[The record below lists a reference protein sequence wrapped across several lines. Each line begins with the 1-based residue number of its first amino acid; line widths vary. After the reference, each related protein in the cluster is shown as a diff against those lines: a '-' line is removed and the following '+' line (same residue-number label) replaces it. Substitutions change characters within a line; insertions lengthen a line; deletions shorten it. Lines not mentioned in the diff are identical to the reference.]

1 MIVASPG
8 GGSSGVHVRPA
19 DFQGSKRFVVLSK
32 LGSGAT
38 GVVYAADD
46 KETGTRVALKVLRSL
61 SPESVA
67 DFKQEFRA
75 IADLD
80 HPNLVRLGELIAE
93 GDRWLFTMELV
104 DGVDFY
110 TYVRPDGV
118 LDTDRLRGTLV
129 QLFSALSALHA
140 NGQVHRDVKPSNVL
154 VRENGGVKL
163 LDFGLVTAVAN
174 DQSKPLDDAPVGTT
188 AYVAP
193 EQAAGRAVTPA
204 SDFYAV
210 GVMLYEAL
218 AGRLPFEGPP
228 LKILMDKQTQRAA
241 PPSSHVRG
249 VD

>member
-38 GVVYAADD
+38 GVVYAAEDR
-46 KETGTRVALKVLRSL
+46 ESGARVALKVLRSL
-61 SPESVA
+61 SAESVA

-110 TYVRPDGV
+110 SYVRPDGV
-118 LDTDRLRGTLV
+118 LDVDRLRLALLQLV
-129 QLFSALSALHA
+129 AALEALHGS
-140 NGQVHRDVKPSNVL
+140 GQVHRDVKPSNVL
-154 VRENGGVKL
+154 VRDNGGVKL
-163 LDFGLVTAVAN
+163 LDFGLVTEAAN
-174 DQSKPLDDAPVGTT
+174 DDSHSEPTAVGTT

-193 EQAAGRAVTPA
+193 EQA
-204 SDFYAV
+204 
-210 GVMLYEAL
+210 
-218 AGRLPFEGPP
+218 
-228 LKILMDKQTQRAA
+228 
-241 PPSSHVRG
+241 
-249 VD
+249 